1 MKFITFS
8 GVDGSGKSTQLT
20 RLKEKLERENWNV
33 AYFHAVEFSCANRIA
48 RFFKGEKAFV
58 PGQDK
63 AITKAS
69 WLAVVVREKFLFL
82 DMLRFRLLLRKLRRE
97 NCDYLLS
104 DRYFYDSLINLAY
117 LSPAW
122 PAQIGAGF
130 LERLLPK
137 ADIAFYLDIDPDS
150 ILSRDRV
157 PEQGIDYLRAKT
169 ALFKKK
175 ITDWHFTAIDAN
187 RDPEAIYQDILK
199 KI

>member
-8 GVDGSGKSTQLT
+8 GVDGSGKSTQLV

-33 AYFHAVEFSCANRIA
+33 AYFHAVEFSSANRIA
-48 RFFKGEKAFV
+48 RFFKREKAFV

-69 WLAVVVREKFLFL
+69 WFAVVVREKFLFL
-82 DMLRFRLLLRKLRRE
+82 DMLRFRFLLRKLKRE

-117 LSPAW
+117 LSHAW
-122 PAQIGAGF
+122 PAQIGARF
-130 LERLLPK
+130 LELVLPR
-137 ADIAFYLDIDPDS
+137 ADSAFYLDIDPYI

-157 PEQGIDYLRAKT
+157 PEQGSEYLRAKT
-169 ALFKKK
+169 TLFKKK
-175 ITDWHFTAIDAN
+175 IIDWNLTSIDAD
-187 RDPEAIYQDILK
+187 RDPEMIFQEILK

>member
-1 MKFITFS
+1 MKFITLS
-8 GVDGSGKSTQLT
+8 GVDGSGKSTQLA

-33 AYFHAVEFSCANRIA
+33 AYFHAVEFSSANRIA
-48 RFFKGEKAFV
+48 RFFKKEQAFV

-63 AITKAS
+63 AVTQAS

-82 DMLRFRLLLRKLRRE
+82 DMLRFRCLLRRLRRE

-117 LSPAW
+117 LSHAW
-122 PAQIGAGF
+122 PAKIGARF
-130 LERLLPK
+130 LELVLPR
-137 ADIAFYLDIDPDS
+137 ADIAFYLDIDPDI

-157 PEQGIDYLRAKT
+157 PEQGIAYLRAKT
-169 ALFKKK
+169 ALFKQK
-175 ITDWHFTAIDAN
+175 TTAWNFTAIDAN
-187 RDPEAIYQDILK
+187 RDPEAIFQEILK

>member
-1 MKFITFS
+1 MKFITLS

-20 RLKEKLERENWNV
+20 RLKEKLEREDWNV

-63 AITKAS
+63 AVTKAS

-82 DMLRFRLLLRKLRRE
+82 DMLRFRFLLRRLRLE

-117 LSPAW
+117 LSHAW
-122 PAQIGAGF
+122 PAKIGA
-130 LERLLPK
+130 RLLELFLPR

-157 PEQGIDYLRAKT
+157 PEQGIEYLRVKT
-169 ALFKKK
+169 ALFQQKK
-175 ITDWHFTAIDAN
+175 TDWNFIALDAN
-187 RDPEAIYQDILK
+187 RDPEAIFQEILK